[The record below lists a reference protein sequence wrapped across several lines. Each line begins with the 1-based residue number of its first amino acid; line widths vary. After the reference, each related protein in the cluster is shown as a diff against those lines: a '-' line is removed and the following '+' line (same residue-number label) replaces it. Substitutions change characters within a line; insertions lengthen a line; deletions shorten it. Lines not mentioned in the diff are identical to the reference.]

1 MRLEV
6 ESEAEDVGESLTGLL
21 TEPGGAHGARSP
33 EHCAKLAIC
42 VGGFCS
48 WSKDERRD
56 ARIAV
61 IHKSRASLRMSGMK

>member
-33 EHCAKLAIC
+33 EHCAKP
-42 VGGFCS
+42 GN
-48 WSKDERRD
+48 
-56 ARIAV
+56 
-61 IHKSRASLRMSGMK
+61 LRWWILLLV